1 MKARTKFFTDEQITK
16 TYAKVTAKTMLGE
29 IPKERTDKVMKWVSL
44 FTTTEDDL
52 MRMTVLSALLRNRE
66 FPEAVD
72 DTINNIVI
80 YENDEEE
87 IADWERHGGDVNLI
101 KAILKGKKK

>member
-1 MKARTKFFTDEQITK
+1 M
-16 TYAKVTAKTMLGE
+16 YAKITAKTLLGE

-44 FTTTEDDL
+44 FTTTDDDL

-66 FPEAVD
+66 FPEAVAD
-72 DTINNIVI
+72 KINSIVI
-80 YENDEEE
+80 YDDDDKE
-87 IADWERHGGDVNLI
+87 IADWERYGGDVNLI